1 MKNAEQGSFRILA
14 RELSRELTPAEMDSV
29 GGAGGTGL
37 STCLKSTTICDMD
50 AWEDWIAD

>member
-1 MKNAEQGSFRILA
+1 MGSAEQDGSRIVA